1 MPPSRQDS
9 FALWRDR
16 CYSQPSGKWHPTPN
30 LGASEEASWRAL
42 GTTPS
47 TQLGLQKQAP
57 FIPWT
62 PLQTL
67 LAPIHLWMVT
77 GNPFLAEQTMLENR
91 QKSSPM
97 SRIF

>member
-1 MPPSRQDS
+1 MPPSRQDG

-16 CYSQPSGKWHPTPN
+16 CYSQPLWQVAPHPT
-30 LGASEEASWRAL
+30 W
-42 GTTPS
+42 
-47 TQLGLQKQAP
+47 GLRKQAGELWAPPIHPAWAAEAGP

-67 LAPIHLWMVT
+67 FAPIHLWMVT